1 MFRLVAMEL
10 PMIEIING
18 IEYDLGDLSG
28 ITIIDVGEA
37 DEPEVNED
45 EVIDIY
51 ISIPPGSLN

>member
-1 MFRLVAMEL
+1 MSSLAVTEF

-28 ITIIDVGEA
+28 ITVIDVGEA
-37 DEPEVNED
+37 DEPELDED
-45 EVIDIY
+45 EVINIY